1 MEARSLVYLLASPLG
16 QQQFRR
22 AESGASG
29 QTAVTE
35 EDIRR
40 FIFPASLLASLD
52 AVVADIESER
62 TKIAKERDKLIAREA
77 AAWMKL
83 EKLVA

>member
-1 MEARSLVYLLASPLG
+1 MG
-16 QQQFRR
+16 QFQFRR

-40 FIFPASLLASLD
+40 FVFPSSILPTLDDVVATIEKEREEIRKARAALDDREIKTWKSLD
-52 AVVADIESER
+52 N
-62 TKIAKERDKLIAREA
+62 L
-77 AAWMKL
+77 L
-83 EKLVA
+83 G